1 MNQFRNLQ
9 VWQKAV
15 SLAEMVYQETKDF
28 PAEEKFGLTS
38 QIRRSSVSIPSN
50 IAEGAGR
57 NTKKEFR
64 NFLGHANGSAYEL
77 ETQLIIARNL
87 KYLNEKGF
95 EEMEAR
101 CKEIQKMLYAL
112 RNKLERDLQPASQD
126 L

>member
-112 RNKLERDLQPASQD
+112 RNKLERDL
-126 L
+126 